1 MKIIN
6 KLYENKVSS
15 KGLAVFRIL
24 FSLNLLME
32 VIQRFLYRNLYYDI
46 TPFVQKSILSHS
58 IIWVVWGTI
67 LLMLIIG
74 LKTRLAAILNY
85 IFVLAFIVHNSF
97 YEYHMDYSY
106 AGISFLM
113 IIIPLSNS
121 FSMDRL
127 FLKLK
132 YSTKNN
138 QFSPTQVTSKLY
150 YYILLMVGIGFVY
163 FDSIFFKLSS
173 LGWMNGLGMWL
184 PASLP
189 QITILEDQW
198 LLNQK
203 YLIIGLGYLT
213 IAFELFFPFLFWIK
227 KLRIPFLIIGLGLHL
242 GILVEFPIP
251 YFALGVISLYLLL
264 LPLKFWESIIKIITF
279 SFSKVTFF
287 YDQECPLCQRTVIIL
302 KHFDWLGAI
311 DFKSVQ
317 THGVFEN
324 KLKDIDDNDLLD
336 NIYSIDNKGNVRSGI
351 DTYIKIFKYIPL
363 LFFVGYFLK
372 IPGIYLIA
380 KRCYSYVAL
389 NRNTDRCT
397 YDACEVPTNIRYV
410 ENDDVKILKNYSVK
424 KLKISG
430 LTFLVFFLFSL
441 QLNTSY
447 NTVSKLYDIPYL
459 LGGTGRNILTKA
471 KFYLGIT
478 KHGVFIDYH
487 FKKYNRVYALK
498 YKNEFLP
505 IINEKGMPDKYLQ
518 GGRWVN
524 HNWRVNGPKV
534 NIDNDISLKRL
545 ENGLGR
551 FVNFWA
557 VKNKKINPNFLIV
570 EKRVKV
576 PYQWEKDLL
585 KNNINSPWIEVGA
598 AFLDSETGQ
607 LKFEINE

>member
-1 MKIIN
+1 MKIVN
-6 KLYENKVSS
+6 KLYDNKISS

-32 VIQRFLYRNLYYDI
+32 VFQRFLYRNLYYDI
-46 TPFVQKSILSHS
+46 IPFVQKSILSHS
-58 IIWVVWGTI
+58 IIWGVWVTV
-67 LLMLIIG
+67 LMMLIIG
-74 LKTRLAAILNY
+74 FKTRLAAVLNY
-85 IFVLAFIVHNSF
+85 VFVLAFIVHNNF

-113 IIIPLSNS
+113 MIVPLSNS
-121 FSMDRL
+121 LSIDRL
-127 FLKLK
+127 LLKLK
-132 YSTKNN
+132 YSSKNN
-138 QFSPTQVTSKLY
+138 EFSPPQITSKLY
-150 YYILLMVGIGFVY
+150 YYLLLLVGIGFVY
-163 FDSIFFKLSS
+163 FDSIFFKFSNV
-173 LGWMNGLGMWL
+173 GWKNGLGMWL

-227 KLRIPFLIIGLGLHL
+227 KIRIPFLIIGLGLHF

-251 YFALGVISLYLLL
+251 FFALGVIAIYLLL
-264 LPLKFWESIIKIITF
+264 LPLKYWDSIINKIKF
-279 SFSKVTFF
+279 SFSKIEFF

-317 THGVFEN
+317 AHGVLEK
-324 KLKDIDDNDLLD
+324 KLKDIDDTELLN
-336 NIYSIDNKGNVRSGI
+336 NIYSIDNKGYVRSGI
-351 DTYIKIFKYIPL
+351 DTYIKIFKYIPI
-363 LFFVGYFLK
+363 LFFVGCFLK
-372 IPGIYLIA
+372 LPGVYLLA
-380 KRCYSYVAL
+380 KRCYTYIAL
-389 NRNTDRCT
+389 NRNTDRCA
-397 YDACEVPTNIRYV
+397 YDTCEISTSIRYV
-410 ENDDVKILKNYSVK
+410 EKDDVKILKNYSVK
-424 KLKISG
+424 NLKIAG

-447 NTVSKLYDIPYL
+447 STVSKLYEVPYL
-459 LGGTGRNILTKA
+459 LGGTGRNMLTKA

-478 KHGVFIDYH
+478 KHGVFVDNH
-487 FKKYNRVYALK
+487 FKNFDKVYALK

-505 IINEKGMPDKYLQ
+505 IIDEKGMPGKYLQ

-534 NIDNDISLKRL
+534 NIKNEKSVKRL
-545 ENGLGR
+545 EKGLGR
-551 FVNFWA
+551 FANFWA
-557 VKNKKINPNFLIV
+557 VKNRKINPNFTIV
-570 EKRVKV
+570 EKRMKV
-576 PYQWEKDLL
+576 TFEWEKDLL
-585 KNNINSPWIEVGA
+585 KNNINSPWIEVGK

-607 LKFEINE
+607 LKFVINE